1 MKIAIIGLGYV
12 GAVTGSA
19 LCDMGHHVTLVDRD
33 EHKVAM
39 LNNAQSPIAE
49 PGLKELIVKGVS
61 ADQLVATTSV
71 KQAGLDCDLVLIS
84 VGTPTDHASGAPDL
98 NAVRRV
104 SEDLAAAI
112 SERTTPLRVAVSSTV
127 PPGTTE
133 TLVRPILEAN
143 GSNSGKYYLC
153 FIPEFLREGTAIDDF
168 RYPTRFVVGASS
180 TEEAAQFGP
189 LRDDIQHKHH
199 YVDTAVAEML
209 KTTENCWHATKVT
222 FANEVGRVAEAYN
235 VDAQQVMDLL
245 LKDNK
250 QNVSATYMRP
260 GFAYGGSC
268 LPKDL
273 RSMVRLGQITG
284 VSTPMLSGIAASNRD
299 HVDSALTQILAIGKP
314 RIGILGLAFKADT
327 DDLRE
332 SPAVDLIELLVGK
345 GFSVTVHDYEAHR
358 HPMFGANLNEWNR
371 HAHLADRMIESAD
384 ELMANSDVVVL
395 TQFNRRYL
403 EVLKSLPSDAA
414 FIDLAG
420 LTTRP

>member
-1 MKIAIIGLGYV
+1 
-12 GAVTGSA
+12 
-19 LCDMGHHVTLVDRD
+19 
-33 EHKVAM
+33 
-39 LNNAQSPIAE
+39 
-49 PGLKELIVKGVS
+49 
-61 ADQLVATTSV
+61 
-71 KQAGLDCDLVLIS
+71 
-84 VGTPTDHASGAPDL
+84 
-98 NAVRRV
+98 
-104 SEDLAAAI
+104 
-112 SERTTPLRVAVSSTV
+112 
-127 PPGTTE
+127 
-133 TLVRPILEAN
+133 LVRPILEAN
-143 GSNSGKYYLC
+143 GSNSGKYFLC

-189 LRDDIQHKHH
+189 LRSDIEDKHH
-199 YVDTAVAEML
+199 YVDTSVAEML

-299 HVDSALTQILAIGKP
+299 HVDSALAQILSVGKP
-314 RIGILGLAFKADT
+314 RVGILGLAFKADT

-345 GFSVTVHDYEAHR
+345 GFSVTVHDYEAHK

-371 HAHLADRMIESAD
+371 HAHLADRMIESTD
-384 ELMANSDVVVL
+384 DLIANSDVVVL

-403 EVLKSLPSDAA
+403 EVLKSLPSDVV

>member
-19 LCDMGHHVTLVDRD
+19 LCDMGHHVTLVDKD
-33 EHKVAM
+33 ESKVAM
-39 LNNAQSPIAE
+39 LNRAESPIAE
-49 PGLKELIVKGVS
+49 PGLKDLITKGVQS
-61 ADQLVATTSV
+61 KQLVATTSV
-71 KQAGLDCDLVLIS
+71 VQAGLDCDLVLIS

-112 SERTTPLRVAVSSTV
+112 GQRSTPLLVAVSSTV

-133 TLVRPILEAN
+133 NLVRPILDAN
-143 GSNSGKYYLC
+143 GSNAGKFYLC

-168 RYPTRFVVGASS
+168 RYPTRFVVGAASLD
-180 TEEAAQFGP
+180 EAAQFGP
-189 LRDDIQHKHH
+189 LRSDITDKHH
-199 YVDTAVAEML
+199 YVETAVAEML

-222 FANEVGRVAEAYN
+222 FANEVGRIASAYN

-245 LKDNK
+245 LKDTK
-250 QNVSATYMRP
+250 QNVSTTYMRP

-284 VSTPMLSGIAASNRD
+284 VSTPMLAGIAASNRD
-299 HVDSALTQILAIGKP
+299 HVDSALQEIVAIGKP

-345 GFSVTVHDYEAHR
+345 GFSVKVHDYETQR

-371 HAHLADRMIESAD
+371 HTHLADRMVESV
-384 ELMANSDVVVL
+384 EGLIANSDVLVL

-403 EVLKSLPSDAA
+403 ETLGNLPPELH

>member
-19 LCDMGHHVTLVDRD
+19 LCDLGHHVTLVDRD
-33 EHKVAM
+33 ENKVNM
-39 LNNAQSPIAE
+39 LNASQSPIAE
-49 PGLKELIVKGVS
+49 PGLKELIVKGV
-61 ADQLVATTSV
+61 AAGQLVATTSV

-98 NAVRRV
+98 TAVRRV
-104 SEDLAAAI
+104 SEDLSATI
-112 SERTTPLRVAVSSTV
+112 SERTTPLLVAVSSTV

-133 TLVRPILEAN
+133 QLVRPILEAD
-143 GSNSGKYYLC
+143 GANSDKYALC
-153 FIPEFLREGTAIDDF
+153 FVPEFLREGTAIDDF
-168 RYPTRFVVGASS
+168 LYPTRFVVGAR
-180 TEEAAQFGP
+180 TPEEAAKFAP
-189 LRDDIQHKHH
+189 LRGDIPDKHH

-222 FANEVGRVAEAYN
+222 FANEVGRVAQAYN

-299 HVDSALTQILAIGKP
+299 HVDSALEQIVAIAKP

-345 GFSVTVHDYEAHR
+345 GFTVNVHDYEAHR

-371 HAHLADRMIESAD
+371 HAHLADRMIESVD
-384 ELMANSDVVVL
+384 ELIANSDVIVL

-403 EVLKSLPSDAA
+403 DTVAKLPADMP

>member
-33 EHKVAM
+33 EHKVTM
-39 LNNAQSPIAE
+39 LNNAESPIAE
-49 PGLKELIVKGVS
+49 PGLKELIVKGV
-61 ADQLVATTSV
+61 AAGQLVATTSV
-71 KQAGLDCDLVLIS
+71 KQAGLDCDLIIIS

-104 SEDLAAAI
+104 SEDLASAI

-133 TLVRPILEAN
+133 TLVRPILDSN
-143 GSNSGKYYLC
+143 GLNVGKYFLC

-168 RYPTRFVVGASS
+168 RYPTRFVVGAASA
-180 TEEAAQFGP
+180 EDAAEFGA
-189 LRDDIQHKHH
+189 LRTDIADKHH

-222 FANEVGRVAEAYN
+222 FANEVGRVAQAYN
-235 VDAQQVMDLL
+235 VDAQHVMDLL

-284 VSTPMLSGIAASNRD
+284 VATPMLSGIAASNRE
-299 HVDSALTQILAIGKP
+299 HVDSALNQILALGKP

-345 GFSVTVHDYEAHR
+345 GFTVKVHDYEAHR

-371 HAHLADRMIESAD
+371 HAHLADRMIESPT
-384 ELMANSDVVVL
+384 ELMTDSDVVVL

-403 EVLKSLPSDAA
+403 
-414 FIDLAG
+414 
-420 LTTRP
+420 

>member
-19 LCDMGHHVTLVDRD
+19 LCDMGNHVTLVDRD
-33 EHKVAM
+33 ERKVEL

-61 ADQLVATTSV
+61 TNQLVATTSV
-71 KQAGLDCDLVLIS
+71 KQAGLDCDLVMIS
-84 VGTPTDHASGAPDL
+84 VGTPTDYESGAPDL
-98 NAVRRV
+98 TAVRRV
-104 SEDLAAAI
+104 SEDLAQAI
-112 SERTTPLRVAVSSTV
+112 SERTTPLLVAVSSTV

-133 TLVRPILEAN
+133 TLVRPILEAGGKN
-143 GSNSGKYYLC
+143 AGKYFLC

-180 TEEAAQFGP
+180 KEEAAEFGV
-189 LRDDIQHKHH
+189 LRSDIPEKHH
-199 YVDTAVAEML
+199 YVDTSVAEML

-222 FANEVGRVAEAYN
+222 FANEVERVAQAYN

-250 QNVSATYMRP
+250 QNVSTTYMRP

-273 RSMVRLGQITG
+273 RSMVRLGQVTG
-284 VSTPMLSGIAASNRD
+284 VSTPMLAGISASNRD
-299 HVDSALTQILAIGKP
+299 HVDSALSRIVAMGKP

-345 GFSVTVHDYEAHR
+345 GFAVNVHDYEAHR
-358 HPMFGANLNEWNR
+358 HPAFGANLNEWNR
-371 HAHLADRMIESAD
+371 HAHLEDRMIESTD
-384 ELMANSDVVVL
+384 ELIAGSDVIVL

-403 EVLKSLPSDAA
+403 EVVANLPAGIA